1 MHINCLMILLFVV
14 KLVVGVT
21 ELDSL
26 LEIKRGIREDAS
38 GKVLSSWD
46 PKSFSSNGC
55 PVDWY
60 GITCSNGHVT
70 SIMLDALGLV
80 GSFHFASFTM
90 LRNLSISGNSFEGT
104 VSNEIG
110 SVSSLEYLDVSS
122 NLLHGPLPVVITSLK
137 RLVHLNL
144 SLNNL
149 EGTVPSSLGNLK
161 QLKYLDLLSN
171 NFSGDVMDLLSQLG
185 SVVYVDLSSN
195 GFIGTLDLGLGSDQ
209 FVSAIE
215 YLNVSDN
222 NIGGNLFAHDG
233 LPYFDNLEVFDA
245 SRNQFV
251 GTVPSFNF
259 MVSLRILRL
268 GSNKLSGSLPEA
280 LLQESSM
287 ILSELDLSLN
297 ELIGPVMSISSIT
310 LRSLNLSSNKLTG
323 MLPLIIGH
331 CATIDLSSNLLSG
344 NLSRIQA
351 WGNYVE
357 EIDLSSNLLTGT
369 FPIQTSQF
377 LRLTSFKI
385 SNNTIGGTLLPG
397 LFNSARLNY
406 LNMSFNNFNGT
417 IPIQQNDSLVNLEF
431 LDLSHNSLTDH
442 LPRGFGNFRNLA
454 LLDLSNNQIEGDIP
468 DNLPGSL
475 TVLDVSYNNL
485 SGVVPENLKNFPDSS
500 FHPGNV
506 LLSFPH
512 SVSSPQDDRNIN
524 TGHTSRNRSY
534 IKPALIAGL
543 IGAVFSLALLTLIVC
558 YRTQQHHKKNQ
569 HSKKIIEQENQQEI
583 SSVVATSAPN
593 SSPKFTT
600 TAEHSISV
608 GEGPKDLMAERKVE
622 EAFPIV
628 PVPVMSLG
636 NPSSSSNTHEEMLPG
651 SLKVCSPDKLIGELH
666 LFHSSLVFSA
676 QDLSSA
682 PAEMIGRSCHGTL
695 YKAILQS
702 GHVLAVKWLKE
713 GIAKGRKEFARE
725 VTKLGSIKHPNLV
738 SLQGYYWGPREYEK
752 MLISNYIDA
761 PCLSLYL
768 NEADAR
774 NLPTLD
780 LVDRYRIAVDIAR
793 CISYLHNEIAIPHAE
808 QVLTAGALGYRPPE
822 FCSTSKPCPDDSG
835 PQWGGGGSDRVE
847 DMLKVA
853 LRCILPADE
862 RPDMRSVLEDLTP
875 IAENAMEFE
884 LRNKILICLFYH
896 FKLDIIASVNGDN
909 CGIWA
914 CGEGKHTTHCYGIA
928 YPSPDEDTRKTQP
941 LSEGTNFDL
950 KTQGEIQPEAL
961 VTDLSG
967 PGTKYQVDQTQSTR
981 FEVSDPDHNKGKTSS
996 EVEPNTEPLL
1006 LATVGDIQALLGDSK
1021 DDLKDES
1028 DEEMFE
1034 AGEEMDEEIL

>member
-1 MHINCLMILLFVV
+1 MHINCLMILLFAV

-46 PKSFSSNGC
+46 PKSFSNGC

-104 VSNEIG
+104 LSNEIG

-144 SLNNL
+144 SVNNF

-161 QLKYLDLLSN
+161 QLKYLDLCSN

-245 SRNQFV
+245 SKNQFV

-377 LRLTSFKI
+377 LRLTSFKF
-385 SNNTIGGTLLPG
+385 SNNTIGGVLSPVLATYPELKIIDLSHNQFSGTLLPG

-417 IPIQQNDSLVNLEF
+417 IPIQQNNSLVILEF

-442 LPRGFGNFRNLA
+442 LPRGIGNFRNLA
-454 LLDLSNNQIEGDIP
+454 LLDLSNNQFEGGIP

-475 TVLDVSYNNL
+475 TELNVSYNNL

-506 LLSFPH
+506 LLSFPY

-524 TGHTSRNRSY
+524 SGHMSRNRSY
-534 IKPALIAGL
+534 IKRALIAGL
-543 IGAVFSLALLTLIVC
+543 IGAVFSLALLTSIVC

-628 PVPVMSLG
+628 PVPVMSPG

-651 SLKVCSPDKLIGELH
+651 SMKVCSPDKLIGELH

-793 CISYLHNEIAIPHAE
+793 CISYLHNERAIPHGNLKSTNILLEPPDMKHPILTDYSLHRLMTSSGTAE

-822 FCSTSKPCPDDSG
+822 FCSTSKPCPSLKSDVYAFGVILLELLTGKCSAEMILGRSGEVVDLTEWVRLLCVENRSIECFKWHILNNSSDDLV
-835 PQWGGGGSDRVE
+835 RLAE

-875 IAENAMEFE
+875 IAEV
-884 LRNKILICLFYH
+884 L
-896 FKLDIIASVNGDN
+896 
-909 CGIWA
+909 
-914 CGEGKHTTHCYGIA
+914 
-928 YPSPDEDTRKTQP
+928 
-941 LSEGTNFDL
+941 
-950 KTQGEIQPEAL
+950 
-961 VTDLSG
+961 
-967 PGTKYQVDQTQSTR
+967 
-981 FEVSDPDHNKGKTSS
+981 
-996 EVEPNTEPLL
+996 
-1006 LATVGDIQALLGDSK
+1006 
-1021 DDLKDES
+1021 
-1028 DEEMFE
+1028 
-1034 AGEEMDEEIL
+1034 